1 MATAPLRIAPPAG
14 TELLRLSTGV
24 FFIGGFLTS
33 VVSLLVP
40 QLRLTLDL
48 SYAEAL
54 TVQFAFYASY
64 LLFALPI
71 TLGVIALGYM
81 RSIALGLAIMA
92 IACLALTAAQARLDF
107 ALILFAL
114 LLLSAGITVLQI
126 GSNAVVA
133 LIGRSA
139 DGAASRLTLLQA
151 FNSLGTVLGPLLC
164 ASLLLGGTAASGKQ
178 AGAGWAAL
186 PFVGSAFVLA
196 ALALL
201 FFGKRSIIDGQQAPA
216 RPALTELSMVLSSH
230 RLRAGVAAIFAY
242 VGAEVTVG
250 ALLTEYLLLSGL
262 GFTPAGAGRAV
273 SLYWGGAMVGRFA
286 GVLLMR
292 RVSPADLL
300 TVAGSGAVLLVLAA
314 SASPSGAGAVALILV
329 GLCNSVM
336 YPTIYA
342 LALPRTARQAPLG
355 SMVLCM
361 AVVGGAVIPL
371 LTGFTADRIGLA
383 HALVLPALCYGA
395 IIVFGRSCRDAPEV
409 VER

>member
-14 TELLRLSTGV
+14 NELLRLSTGV

-40 QLRLTLDL
+40 QLRLALGL
-48 SYAEAL
+48 GHAEAL

-64 LLFALPI
+64 LVFALPI

-81 RSIALGLAIMA
+81 RSIALGLAVMA
-92 IACLALTAAQARLDF
+92 VACLALTAAQARLDF
-107 ALILFAL
+107 ALILIAL

-126 GSNAVVA
+126 GSNAMVA
-133 LIGRSA
+133 LIGPSA
-139 DGAASRLTLLQA
+139 DGAAPRLTLLQA

-164 ASLLLGGTAASGKQ
+164 ASLLLGGTTALGAQAS
-178 AGAGWAAL
+178 AGWAAL
-186 PFVGSAFVLA
+186 PFVGSALVLA
-196 ALALL
+196 TLALL
-201 FFGKRSIIDGQQAPA
+201 FFGKRSIIDGKQAHA
-216 RPALTELSMVLSSH
+216 RPALTELPMILSS
-230 RLRAGVAAIFAY
+230 RKLRAGAAAIFAY

-250 ALLTEYLLLSGL
+250 ALLTEYLLLSDLGL
-262 GFTPAGAGRAV
+262 TPAGAGRAV
-273 SLYWGGAMVGRFA
+273 SLYWGGAMVGRFG

-300 TVAGSGAVLLVLAA
+300 TVAGSGAVVLVLAA

-329 GLCNSVM
+329 GLCNSIM

-342 LALPRTARQAPLG
+342 LALPRTAQHAPLG
-355 SMVLCM
+355 SMILCM

-409 VER
+409 LER